1 MIDLHTHTNC
11 SDGTDSPR
19 ELVNKAIVQGL
30 EVLGISDHDTTSG
43 WKEATESL
51 RGSLKLALGSEI
63 SCLTVDGVSVH
74 MLGLLFDPENQE
86 MQRLLEETRD
96 GRLPRMRKM
105 IEKMR
110 AEGMD
115 ISMEDVERAMPTG
128 ATMGRPHLADAL
140 VAKKIVKSRDEAFI
154 DLLHNESR
162 FYVSHA
168 APTPVEAIRLIRRAG
183 GVAVIAHPFASHRGQ
198 ILKSDDFAELVAA
211 GLHGIEVDHRD
222 QNPDERAML
231 RTIAHELELVITGS
245 SDYHGT
251 GKLNSLAEN
260 HTHREQWEKLESQAN
275 ARRVVSS

>member
-43 WKEATESL
+43 WKEATETL

-63 SCLTVDGVSVH
+63 SCLTTDGISVH
-74 MLGLLFDPENQE
+74 MLGLLFDPEHEE
-86 MQRLLEETRD
+86 MQQVLAETRD

-105 IEKMR
+105 IENMR

-115 ISMEDVERAMPTG
+115 ISMADVEQVMPAG

-140 VAKKIVKSRDEAFI
+140 VAKKIVNSRDEAFI

-168 APTPVEAIRLIRRAG
+168 APTPAEAISLIRRAG

-198 ILKSDDFAELVAA
+198 ILKAEDFSELVAA
-211 GLHGIEVDHRD
+211 GLNGIEVDHRD

-231 RTIAHELELVITGS
+231 RSIAKELDLVVTGS

-275 ARRVVSS
+275 ARRVVSA